1 MKDSTTGAGSSSDAV
16 DVVHPH
22 HALIASKVPEWLSK
36 ASPATRRA
44 LRNTRAKP
52 LPWLHSARRHLPKVF
67 AHFQQTRARHRL
79 LQQQVDEVLA
89 TLPAPELFAEP
100 LLRQAITDRFN
111 TNLDVRSTYLHHARR
126 VDLYRPF
133 SAPHEDPLVLLQN
146 GMKAA
151 TPSLLDAAL
160 QNFEAW
166 ETEAGAMDYSAR
178 ATAAIYPSYPL
189 HGLSLEGAP
198 LNLAP
203 HDFAALCRE
212 LDFGARYQ
220 ALIDAAFNADPAS
233 PDAAAP
239 RDPRVLFKSFERAS
253 LELHAHIARMKGN
266 LDEARYR
273 TILEAAHTSS
283 YTIQAGE
290 AGACSG
296 LTLWGVELHGIVLI
310 HFAQGQGMALY
321 IPDDPL
327 RSLTPCASLQAAH
340 DLVRD
345 RLLQPGY
352 QAFFNRFIP
361 ARQRSAVAMHL
372 AKVLQPKVWN
382 RNGYYEQITD
392 PQAQLRLGEYV
403 FSKPILCELFDRKV
417 AALKDDGLFQAVPT
431 AEQDRL
437 SAAARW
443 HAFENGLLN
452 VLNVAAFVV
461 PVLGQIMMAV
471 TAVQLCY
478 EVYEGIDSL
487 LKGEKEQAW
496 DYLLD
501 VAENVALIAGLGGA
515 MKAAGRI
522 PVVEVPDAV
531 STMRPVTMDDG
542 QVRLC
547 KPDMAPFAHERILPP
562 GLLRNAQG
570 LYEYEGKQWL
580 AIDDRTFSVK
590 PDPNG
595 QGMRVEHPH
604 RPDAYQPRV
613 RQRGDGV
620 WLHEFDEPRQ
630 WQTKTLL
637 RRLGVQEMG
646 LTDERAM
653 RALRVSG
660 ETQAHLRKALA
671 SGEPLPALAKDS
683 LKRFAIDSD
692 LQRFIEQVRVGD
704 PATDVGLQLELLNE
718 LGGAQSQ
725 GLVIPQGVSDI
736 PAFAL
741 GQLGEVEVKRLLGE
755 EQSLGPIGHD
765 VRVRRLRQQMADLA
779 SARRAELFNRRYA
792 HEQWPM
798 SSEAASLRQRY
809 PELPAYVAD
818 ELVHHS
824 TALEKV
830 AVREGDV
837 PARIAR
843 EIRAYLQH
851 LRTGRACE
859 GLYFDTGFNPDSQ
872 RLVLHSLE
880 RLPGWSRKV
889 RLEVRDGEFGG
900 PLLGSIGGADA
911 PIRKVVVRQG
921 EGYRAYD
928 GDGRELHGEDDL
940 YRSILQALPDTERQ
954 AIGLPDPSDGKAL
967 RQALQKL
974 PLPTRRQLRRILGM
988 PALKAGFRSPMRL
1001 ADGRIG
1007 YPLSGRGAMAAYIT
1021 EESLLDKLR
1030 LLDMSAVPAEDLLNQ
1045 LQEAG
1050 LGRAQIDARLNALLE
1065 EQAQL
1070 RASLDQWT
1078 QDSLAQGLD
1087 DDARAQSRERIAEGL
1102 WHHWQSNNLP
1112 EIQLTGHALRLRRVR
1127 LGDFPAQLPDFVQ
1140 ARVQALVLQELPSA
1154 EPGVFGENMQGLPG
1168 EGLVDDQTLGV
1179 FLRRFQHVTSLEISS
1194 TGAAATW
1201 SGLPRTLRA
1210 AFPALRELRLNGLGL
1225 VLWENSLRILGD
1237 LGQLEYLDLSGNRL
1251 FSVPPDLFERWNLR
1265 FLGLNDTGL
1274 QSWPLGLDNRA
1285 LAHVAQVSLEG
1296 NALTSLPLEL
1306 LDPANT
1312 GTTRIRLQGNPLPRP
1327 EMVRARSSQWLGN
1340 GYRFEL
1346 PTNEALAVEL
1356 LVYEGEFVSVRDCLD
1371 QWAEASSSRAPLS
1384 GERRAARHA
1393 VAQTVGELWREQ
1405 LDGNRHLPLR
1415 LDGIDL
1421 DDFPGNL
1428 PGTFRRRIQR
1438 IVLAGVH
1445 ACPAALEQFLR
1456 QFPMLRDLTLEGH
1469 ATPLTQLPQALTEA
1483 RHLTYLSLFD
1493 QGLQIDQAAI
1503 DFFARLRS
1511 LRQLVLSRNRLG
1523 VIDNATALAELQ
1535 LQELTLDG
1543 CSMQAWPNWLDT
1555 LVPGRVLLLS
1565 LADNQLATLPEHL
1578 LENARSDLG
1587 HTEIDLRGN
1596 PLEHETLR
1604 RAYLSEVG
1612 DRSFSFNMDVPD
1624 DIRQLPRP
1632 GHDSELEDESSGY
1645 TDYMSSASEQ
1655 GAASVGPWL
1664 DGALD
1669 QEAGRR
1675 ELWHSLVETGE
1686 AQELLGLVDSLRSSA
1701 DYRTPSLRSAL
1712 VQRVW
1717 RVLEAASEDTE
1728 LRLAL
1733 NGMAEEPLNQFRTN
1747 DTCADGIRLE
1757 FNQMEVQ
1764 VFTRQALRDIPDEQ
1778 RGVTLYRLTR
1788 QLYRL
1793 QELDNIAREQA
1804 GTRDEAEV
1812 RLAYR
1817 LHWAREFDLPLPP
1830 GSMLFRS
1837 HADLRPGELDQA
1849 LHRVQAGEHGQ
1860 PFLDYAQGRDF
1871 WVDYLRERYRERF
1884 EQLKT
1889 DYEASVLEVTD
1900 HYPDDTPDQT
1910 AWRIRALEQHYQQD
1924 VRRLIEQLTLKEGML
1939 AT

>member
-1 MKDSTTGAGSSSDAV
+1 MKDSTTGAGVGGA
-16 DVVHPH
+16 VHPH
-22 HALIASKVPEWLSK
+22 HALIASKLPEWLSK

-52 LPWLHSARRHLPKVF
+52 MPWLHSARRHLPKVF
-67 AHFQQTRARHRL
+67 AHFQQTTARHRH

-100 LLRQAITDRFN
+100 LLRQAIIDRFN
-111 TNLDVRSTYLHHARR
+111 LNLDVRGTYLHHARR

-133 SAPHEDPLVLLQN
+133 SAPHQDPLALLQN
-146 GMKAA
+146 GMRAA

-166 ETEAGAMDYSAR
+166 ETEAGAMDYSAS
-178 ATAAIYPSYPL
+178 ATAAIYPTYPL
-189 HGLSLEGAP
+189 QNLWLEGTA

-212 LDFGARYQ
+212 LDFGTRYQ

-233 PDAAAP
+233 ADAAAP
-239 RDPRVLFKSFERAS
+239 RDTRALFKAFERTS
-253 LELHAHIARMKGN
+253 LELHTHIARMKGN

-273 TILEAAHTSS
+273 AILEAAHTSS
-283 YTIQAGE
+283 YTIPAGQP
-290 AGACSG
+290 GACSG
-296 LTLWGVELHGIVLI
+296 LTLWDVELHGIVLI
-310 HFAQGQGMALY
+310 HFAVGQGMALY
-321 IPDDPL
+321 IPDDAQG
-327 RSLTPCASLQAAH
+327 SLTPCASLQAVH

-352 QAFFNRFIP
+352 HAFFNRFIP
-361 ARQRSAVAMHL
+361 ARQRSAVSMHL

-382 RNGYYEQITD
+382 RNGYYEQVTD
-392 PQAQLRLGEYV
+392 PKAQLRLGEYV

-496 DYLLD
+496 DYLMD

-515 MKAAGRI
+515 MKAAGRV

-531 STMRPVTMDDG
+531 STMRPVTLNDG
-542 QVRLC
+542 QARLC
-547 KPDMAPFAHERILPP
+547 KPDMAPFAHDRILPP
-562 GLLRNAQG
+562 GLSRNAQG

-580 AIDDRTFSVK
+580 AIDGKTFSVK

-613 RQRGDGV
+613 RQRGDGI

-630 WQTKTLL
+630 WDTKTLL
-637 RRLGVQEMG
+637 RRLGAKEMG
-646 LTDERAM
+646 LTDERAL

-704 PATDVGLQLELLNE
+704 LAADIGLQLELLNE
-718 LGGAQSQ
+718 LGWWQNQ
-725 GLVIPQGVSDI
+725 GLDIPLGVSDI
-736 PAFAL
+736 PAFAIE
-741 GQLGEVEVKRLLGE
+741 QLGEVEAKRLLRE
-755 EQSLGPIGHD
+755 EQGVGPINSE
-765 VRVRRLRQQMADLA
+765 VRVRRLRQQIAELA
-779 SARRAELFNRRYA
+779 AVRRAGLFNQRYA
-792 HEQWPM
+792 REQWPM
-798 SSEAASLRQRY
+798 STEAAILRQRY
-809 PELPAYVAD
+809 PELPASVAE
-818 ELVHHS
+818 ELAHHS
-824 TALEKV
+824 TALEKA
-830 AVREGDV
+830 AVREGEV

-843 EIRAYLQH
+843 EARAYLKH

-859 GLYFDTGFNPDSQ
+859 GLFLDAGFNPDSQ

-880 RLPGWSRKV
+880 RLPGWSRHV

-900 PLLGSIGGADA
+900 PLLDSIGGDDA
-911 PIRKVVVRQG
+911 SIRKVMVRQG
-921 EGYRAYD
+921 ERYCAYD
-928 GDGRELHGEDDL
+928 SDGRELHGEDDF
-940 YRSILQALPDTERQ
+940 YRAILQALPDAERQ
-954 AIGLPDPSDGKAL
+954 AIGMPDASNGKAL
-967 RQALQKL
+967 REALQAL
-974 PLPTRRQLRRILGM
+974 PLPTRRQIRRILGM
-988 PALKAGFRSPMRL
+988 PALKPGFRSPMRL

-1007 YPLSGRGAMAAYIT
+1007 YPLSGRGALATYIT

-1030 LLDMSAVPAEDLLNQ
+1030 LLDLSAIPPEQTLRQ
-1045 LQEAG
+1045 LQETG
-1050 LGRAQIDARLNALLE
+1050 LGRAQIDARLNQLME

-1070 RASLDQWT
+1070 RASLDQW
-1078 QDSLAQGLD
+1078 AQESVADVLG

-1102 WHHWQSNNLP
+1102 WQHWQGSNLP
-1112 EIQLTGHALRLRRVR
+1112 EIQRTDHTLRLRRVN

-1140 ARVQALVLQELPSA
+1140 ARVQTLVLQELPSA
-1154 EPGVFGENMQGLPG
+1154 APGIFADNLQDLLGGA
-1168 EGLVDDQTLGV
+1168 LVDDRALAI

-1194 TGAAATW
+1194 TGAATTW
-1201 SGLPRTLRA
+1201 SGLPRMLRA
-1210 AFPALRELRLNGLGL
+1210 TFPALRELRLNGLGL
-1225 VLWENSLRILGD
+1225 VLWENSLRIIGELGH
-1237 LGQLEYLDLSGNRL
+1237 LEYLDLSGNRL
-1251 FSVPPDLFERWNLR
+1251 FSLPPDLFERWNLR
-1265 FLGLNDTGL
+1265 FLGLNDTGM
-1274 QSWPLGLDNRA
+1274 QSWPIGLGNRA
-1285 LAHVAQVSLEG
+1285 LSRIAQVGLEG
-1296 NALTSLPLEL
+1296 NALTSLPVEL
-1306 LDPANT
+1306 LNPSNT
-1312 GTTRIRLQGNPLPRP
+1312 ATTRIYLQGNPLPRT
-1327 EMVRARSSQWLGN
+1327 VIARARCSQWLGN
-1340 GYRFEL
+1340 GYRFQL
-1346 PTNEALAVEL
+1346 PGSEALNAEL
-1356 LVYEGEFVSVRDCLD
+1356 QVYETEFTPVRECLD
-1371 QWAEASSSRAPLS
+1371 QWPEASTSRAPLS
-1384 GERRAARHA
+1384 AERSAARRA
-1393 VAQTVGELWREQ
+1393 VAETVGELWGEQ
-1405 LDGNRHLPLR
+1405 LDGNPHTPLR

-1421 DDFPGNL
+1421 EDFPRNL

-1438 IVLAGVH
+1438 IVLAAVH
-1445 ACPAALEQFLR
+1445 ASPAVLEQFLR

-1469 ATPLTQLPQALTEA
+1469 VAPLTQLPQALTEA
-1483 RHLTYLSLFD
+1483 QQLTYLSLYD
-1493 QGLQIDQAAI
+1493 QGLRIDQAAI
-1503 DFFARLRS
+1503 DFLARLPS
-1511 LRQLVLSRNRLG
+1511 LRQLVLSRNPLG
-1523 VIDNATALAELQ
+1523 IIDDATALGERQ
-1535 LQELTLDG
+1535 LQELTLDECG
-1543 CSMQAWPNWLDT
+1543 VQVWPDWLNA

-1565 LADNQLATLPEHL
+1565 LADNELATLPEHL
-1578 LENARSDLG
+1578 LENARSDAD

-1596 PLEHETLR
+1596 PLEHETMR

-1612 DRSFSFNMDVPD
+1612 DRSFSFNMDLPD

-1632 GHDSELEDESSGY
+1632 GHDSESEDESSGY

-1675 ELWHSLVETGE
+1675 ELWQSLVDAGD

-1701 DYRTPSLRSAL
+1701 DYRTPSSRSAL

-1717 RVLEAASEDTE
+1717 QVLEAASEDSE

-1733 NGMAEEPLNQFRTN
+1733 NGMAEEPLAQFRTN

-1764 VFTRQALRDIPDEQ
+1764 VFTRQALRDIPAEQ